1 MMIPPAS
8 LAPQLTDVPTLQ
20 VALEQAQGRVF
31 ALKPE
36 NTALREH
43 LWQKKRWQQANRS
56 LAQHYLTT
64 RRQIIERGF
73 TATHK
78 QQKGGRV

>member
-8 LAPQLTDVPTLQ
+8 PAQPTDASTLQ
-20 VALEQAQGRVF
+20 AAREHAPGRVF
-31 ALKPE
+31 ALEPE
-36 NTALREH
+36 HATFREH
-43 LWQKKRWQQANRS
+43 LWQKTLWQQAKRS